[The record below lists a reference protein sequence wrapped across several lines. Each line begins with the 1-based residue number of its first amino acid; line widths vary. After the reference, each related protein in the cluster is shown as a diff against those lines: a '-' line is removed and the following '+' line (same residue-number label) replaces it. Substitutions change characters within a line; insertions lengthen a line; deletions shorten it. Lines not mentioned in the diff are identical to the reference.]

1 MEKVHIPSE
10 SQRPWPL
17 LPTLWVYLGGTLLYN
32 VSVYALDGRNE
43 PRMVLFLGLSLL
55 YWGRF
60 ALACVR
66 HEKKSPYKLY
76 WTIMLLSGS
85 IEIVA
90 EMLLLR

>member
-1 MEKVHIPSE
+1 MEEVHTASK

-32 VSVYALDGRNE
+32 VLVYALDGRNE

-60 ALACVR
+60 ALASAL

-76 WTIMLLSGS
+76 WTVMLLSGP